1 MEEERTIM
9 FKSIIKYI
17 LTNVFKI
24 NTQTTD
30 KEITDNDKYAKAYED
45 IDNINFNSII
55 NINI

>member
-1 MEEERTIM
+1 M

-30 KEITDNDKYAKAYED
+30 KEIDDNVKYAKLYET
-45 IDNINFNSII
+45 I
-55 NINI
+55 